1 MPPKIAF
8 ILPALTTGGAERVLI
23 SLMNGLDRE
32 KYTPIFITLN
42 DRGEA
47 GRWIAQDIECH
58 SLHNKNLLTGL
69 PDLLRLLRRL
79 RPALVFTTMERS
91 NMAVLALKPFL
102 PKTAFIVREATLPS
116 GMEHGT
122 RYPLWVRKAYR
133 FTIRSLYRLL
143 YPHADL
149 VISPS
154 LRIIGELDSYLKIN
168 GNNYTL
174 LPNPIDLVRT
184 RGFTAT
190 LPKRTPDQLSFVAV
204 GRLDRVKGFD
214 RLIEALAEF
223 RPAYPWRLTIYGEG
237 PERPALEQ
245 LIRDKGLTGNITL
258 PGISDNPSCYM
269 AAADALL
276 ISSRW
281 EGVPN
286 VLLEALSV
294 GTPVIA
300 PRDIGMVA
308 ELEALAGT
316 TSVIAVKDMTEFIT
330 KMGQIKPVP
339 VSHVRPSLLP
349 ATYEPAAVNEK
360 FDTLLRTAME
370 KVSA

>member
-1 MPPKIAF
+1 MPPTIAF

-23 SLMNGLDRE
+23 SLMNGLDRT
-32 KYTPIFITLN
+32 KYAPIFITLN

-47 GRWIAQDIECH
+47 ARWIAPDIECH

-69 PDLLRLLRRL
+69 PGLLRYLRSNK
-79 RPALVFTTMERS
+79 PDVIFTTMERS

-133 FTIRSLYRLL
+133 FTIRNLYRLL

-154 LRIIGELDSYLKIN
+154 QRIIDELDSYLKIH
-168 GNNYTL
+168 GRNYAL
-174 LPNPIDLVRT
+174 LPNPVDLLRT
-184 RGFTAT
+184 RGFTAA
-190 LPKRTPDQLSFVAV
+190 LPTRALGELSFVAV

-223 RPAYPWRLTIYGEG
+223 RPAYPWQLTIYGEG

-245 LIRDKGLTGNITL
+245 LIRDKGLTGNISL

-276 ISSRW
+276 IPSRW

-300 PRDIGMVA
+300 PRDLGVVA

-316 TSVIAVKDMTEFIT
+316 DSVIAVEDMDELVTA
-330 KMGQIKPVP
+330 MGRIKPAP
-339 VSHVRPSLLP
+339 VSQLRPSLLP
-349 ATYEPAAVNEK
+349 AAYEPAAVNEK
-360 FDTLLRTAME
+360 FSSLLAGVLT